1 LAPMNQELIGSAMEL
16 QLPAKYC
23 SSSFE
28 LKRFTN
34 AKVYLFRG
42 INSLTMWAFMQFH
55 NSCNFPAKCGT
66 EQSSTV

>member
-1 LAPMNQELIGSAMEL
+1 LSPMKQELIGSAMEL
-16 QLPAKYC
+16 QLPVKYC
-23 SSSFE
+23 FSSFE

-42 INSLTMWAFMQFH
+42 INSLPMWAFMQFY
-55 NSCNFPAKCGT
+55 NSCNFPATCGT